1 MKQYK
6 TTRKKKMLKKYN
18 KTQFRRFNKHNN
30 LTSKMKGGMIY
41 TKYRKTQLARI
52 RAILSELGHT
62 KKPGLRKLIDKLE
75 HLLRNHIKT
84 VSVDGGIWRKDARI
98 DQLIRTINNNLESPV
113 STVNKNQ
120 GSEIKGIPV
129 DNTIPPVHETKLYN
143 DDEDENKS
151 SLQERSSIRPYSI
164 RPYSRTLYDRS
175 SIRKSKTK
183 GRDI

>member
-6 TTRKKKMLKKYN
+6 TTRKKITLKKYN

-75 HLLRNHIKT
+75 HLLKNHIKT

-129 DNTIPPVHETKLYN
+129 DNTIPPVHDTKPYK

-151 SLQERSSIRPYSI
+151 SLQERSS
-164 RPYSRTLYDRS
+164 RTLYSRIPYNIS
-175 SIRKSKTK
+175 SISKSKTK

>member
-6 TTRKKKMLKKYN
+6 TTRKKENVKKYN
-18 KTQFRRFNKHNN
+18 KTQFRRYNMRTN
-30 LTSKMKGGMIY
+30 LNRTMKGGMIY

-52 RAILSELGHT
+52 RAILSELGYT
-62 KKPGLRKLIDKLE
+62 KKPWLRKLIDKLE
-75 HLLRNHIKT
+75 HLLKNHIKT

-98 DQLIRTINNNLESPV
+98 DSLIRTINNNLESPV
-113 STVNKNQ
+113 STVNNNQ

-129 DNTIPPVHETKLYN
+129 DNTIPPVPETKPYK
-143 DDEDENKS
+143 DDENENKS
-151 SLQERSSIRPYSI
+151 SLQERSSI